1 MRTLVIGDLHLPAV
15 HPKYMNFIR
24 DVRDSWETEATV
36 FIGDVVDIHQISR
49 HPADVSAKD
58 SKREYEE
65 ALKEINRWYNE
76 FPKAIVTIGN
86 HDERITRMASTV
98 KIPPVYLK
106 DYADVWHTP
115 GWKWVREHTI
125 DKVHYTHGTGTSGV
139 NPSWRTAMLRMQSTV
154 LGHHHSQ
161 AGVHWLAGPTNRV
174 FGMDVGCGVDIEH
187 VAMRYGQNMIRKPV
201 LGCGVVIDG
210 IPFHEIMQ
218 CGPKER
224 YRR

>member
-15 HPKYMNFIR
+15 HPKYLKFILDMQDWWKPDR
-24 DVRDSWETEATV
+24 IV

-49 HPADVSAKD
+49 HQADAQAKD
-58 SKREYEE
+58 SQREYEE
-65 ALKEINRWYNE
+65 ALTAVTVWHDH
-76 FPKAIVTIGN
+76 FPKSHVTIGN

-106 DYADVWHTP
+106 EYADVWNTP
-115 GWKWVREHTI
+115 GWKWVRELEI
-125 DKVHYTHGTGTSGV
+125 DKVRYTHGTGTGGH
-139 NPSWRTAMLRMQSTV
+139 NPSWRAAMHSMQSTV

-161 AGVHWLAGPTNRV
+161 AGVHWLAGPTQRV

-187 VAMRYGQNMIRKPV
+187 VAMRYGANLLRKPV

-210 IPFHEIMQ
+210 IPYHEIMP